1 MRKID
6 HFEGAL
12 RDEDEITPALLFR
25 GLDNT
30 RKLIPAQA
38 QEITTEMSLC
48 TDVRL
53 RRPSLLSPKFP
64 LESVSMPPESPSG
77 GGLGREGR
85 RRKETGLGEDSNGN
99 EMQRKR
105 KKWE

>member
-6 HFEGAL
+6 HFEAAL

-30 RKLIPAQA
+30 RKLIPLQP

-48 TDVRL
+48 TDARL
-53 RRPSLLSPKFP
+53 RRPSLLSPKLP
-64 LESVSMPPESPSG
+64 PQPVPVAAESASG
-77 GGLGREGR
+77 GGVGREGR